1 MIPARPRRVDELAA
15 PVCGPR
21 VHEDHDARRR
31 AATSEQCVHGLGK
44 RGTKG
49 RAVVPHGFRARVALD
64 DVDGR
69 IAPLGILV
77 VAWRHIDLDRALGGI
92 AQRVVRQQLADDDMP
107 IETALEG
114 SLIGIGKRRPVDHG
128 LGHARD
134 ATAPARTRV
143 RAPRHPPP
151 DGEPLHARDRRQE
164 RRRNQNAAASE
175 RHVVANQHPTSRR
188 APLI

>member
-1 MIPARPRRVDELAA
+1 VPGESTNWLPPYAVHASTKTTTHAGASPPANSASTASGNVGRNGERL
-15 PVCGPR
+15 C
-21 VHEDHDARRR
+21 HM
-31 AATSEQCVHGLGK
+31 GLG
-44 RGTKG
+44 
-49 RAVVPHGFRARVALD
+49 ARVALD

-143 RAPRHPPP
+143 RALVATTTRRRAAPCPRPVRN
-151 DGEPLHARDRRQE
+151 DGETRTRPR
-164 RRRNQNAAASE
+164 ASVTSS
-175 RHVVANQHPTSRR
+175 RTSTPTSRR